1 MPPRILPA
9 TLSPG
14 LCDRGSILAERY
26 YEALEAPQGKEL
38 VWFEDPPHVT
48 YAEEPE
54 IFDQEMLP
62 VRHETYHRE
71 GRFLWP
77 NG

>member
-1 MPPRILPA
+1 M
-9 TLSPG
+9 
-14 LCDRGSILAERY
+14 LAERY

-38 VWFEDPPHVT
+38 VWFEDSAHLT

-54 IFDQEMLP
+54 IFDQEMLR
-62 VRHETYHRE
+62 VLHETCPRE

>member
-1 MPPRILPA
+1 
-9 TLSPG
+9 
-14 LCDRGSILAERY
+14 
-26 YEALEAPQGKEL
+26 LEAPQGKEL
-38 VWFEDPPHVT
+38 VWFEDPPHAT

-62 VRHETYHRE
+62 VRHETYHRV

>member
-1 MPPRILPA
+1 
-9 TLSPG
+9 
-14 LCDRGSILAERY
+14 
-26 YEALEAPQGKEL
+26 LEAPQGKEL
-38 VWFEDPPHVT
+38 VWFEDPPQVT

>member
-1 MPPRILPA
+1 M
-9 TLSPG
+9 
-14 LCDRGSILAERY
+14 LAERY
-26 YEALEAPQGKEL
+26 YEDLEALQGKEL
-38 VWFEDPPHVT
+38 VCFEDPAHVT
-48 YAEEPE
+48 YAEEFK